1 MKDERMGLVSA
12 EEKGM
17 KGIEGAAYGYLSDC
31 WRQNS
36 NCRAT
41 ARLRSKALD
50 LWCCSVC
57 FS

>member
-12 EEKGM
+12 KEKRM
-17 KGIEGAAYGYLSDC
+17 KGFEGAAYGYLSDC

-36 NCRAT
+36 NCCAT

-50 LWCCSVC
+50 L
-57 FS
+57 